1 MKSVSV
7 LYLRAFVGAVEKAH
21 SFAALTRTISDA
33 DQYRTDTLSL
43 KYSIFLE

>member
-7 LYLRAFVGAVEKAH
+7 LSLRTLVGVDEKAH
-21 SFAALTRTISDA
+21 SLAALTRTISDA

-43 KYSIFLE
+43 KYSIFLK

>member
-7 LYLRAFVGAVEKAH
+7 LYLRALVGVVEKAH

-33 DQYRTDTLSL
+33 DQYPTDTLSL
-43 KYSIFLE
+43 KYSIFLK